1 MNPNDIYKKLESVNN
16 RIEDNDDVDDIA
28 QIMLEKYE
36 KGTLKWRTR
45 NTDILVQNM
54 ALKHLK
60 NIRGMLERDP
70 EKYLLAKEWLY
81 IIQMEI
87 IKKS

>member
-1 MNPNDIYKKLESVNN
+1 M
-16 RIEDNDDVDDIA
+16 R
-28 QIMLEKYE
+28 QMMQEKYE
-36 KGTLKWRTR
+36 KGTLKWRTK

-54 ALKHLK
+54 SLKHLK
-60 NIRGMLERDP
+60 NIRKMLEKDP
-70 EKYLLAKEWLY
+70 RKHLLAAEWLY